1 MMINEVIRFQN
12 DMVLVFDE
20 KKEQMPEVQGR
31 YEQVRV
37 KILARAP
44 KSAKFFHGT
53 WDKSTPEHLKAKF
66 VEILSPVLRKE
77 W

>member
-1 MMINEVIRFQN
+1 MCYYALKRRQAMISEVIRFQDN

-20 KKEQMPEVQGR
+20 NGEQMPEYQGR
-31 YEQVRV
+31 YQEVRV

-44 KSAKFFHGT
+44 KEAKFCHGT
-53 WDKSTPEHLKAKF
+53 WPQGRSLVP
-66 VEILSPVLRKE
+66 RKE

>member
-1 MMINEVIRFQN
+1 MISEVIRFSN

-20 KKEQMPEVQGR
+20 KGEQMPRFQGR
-31 YEQVRV
+31 YKAVRA

-44 KSAKFFHGT
+44 KEAMFYHGT
-53 WDKSTPEHLKAKF
+53 WNLLGGQNF
-66 VEILSPVLRKE
+66 VEGEVSRKD

>member
-1 MMINEVIRFQN
+1 MINQVIRFQN

-20 KKEQMPEVQGR
+20 NGEQIPEFQGR
-31 YEQVRV
+31 YQDVRV

-44 KSAKFFHGT
+44 KEAKFYLGT
-53 WDKSTPEHLKAKF
+53 WPQGRSLVP
-66 VEILSPVLRKE
+66 RKG

>member
-1 MMINEVIRFQN
+1 MMINEVIRFQ
-12 DMVLVFDE
+12 DDTVRVFDE
-20 KKEQMPEVQGR
+20 KREQMPEFQGR

-44 KSAKFFHGT
+44 KSAKFFYGT

-66 VEILSPVLRKE
+66 VEPLSSVLRKE

>member
-1 MMINEVIRFQN
+1 MINKVIRFQ
-12 DMVLVFDE
+12 DGMVLVFDE
-20 KKEQMPEVQGR
+20 KREQMPELQGR

-44 KSAKFFHGT
+44 RSAKFFHGT
-53 WDKSTPEHLKAKF
+53 WAKSTPEHLKAKF
-66 VEILSPVLRKE
+66 VEPLSPVLRKE

>member
-1 MMINEVIRFQN
+1 MISEVIRFSN

-20 KKEQMPEVQGR
+20 KGEQMPRFQGR
-31 YEQVRV
+31 YKAVRA

-44 KSAKFFHGT
+44 KEAMFYHGT
-53 WDKSTPEHLKAKF
+53 WNLLGGQNF
-66 VEILSPVLRKE
+66 VEGEVSRKE

>member
-1 MMINEVIRFQN
+1 MINEVIRSQN

-20 KKEQMPEVQGR
+20 KGEQMVEYQGR
-31 YEQVRV
+31 YQDARV

-44 KSAKFFHGT
+44 K
-53 WDKSTPEHLKAKF
+53 KAKF
-66 VEILSPVLRKE
+66 YHGILNPLGGQNVHFIKGEVSRKE

>member
-1 MMINEVIRFQN
+1 MISEVIRFQGN

-20 KKEQMPEVQGR
+20 QSEQMPRFQGR
-31 YEQVRV
+31 YEAVRA

-44 KSAKFFHGT
+44 KEAKFYHG
-53 WDKSTPEHLKAKF
+53 
-66 VEILSPVLRKE
+66 ILNPLGGQNVHFIKGEVSRKE

>member
-1 MMINEVIRFQN
+1 MISEVIKFSD

-20 KKEQMPEVQGR
+20 KGEQMPRFQGR
-31 YEQVRV
+31 YEAVRV

-44 KSAKFFHGT
+44 KEAKFFHGL
-53 WDKSTPEHLKAKF
+53 WNPLGGQHVHF
-66 VEILSPVLRKE
+66 VKGEVPRKE

>member
-1 MMINEVIRFQN
+1 MISEVIRFQGN

-20 KKEQMPEVQGR
+20 QGEQMPQFQGR
-31 YEQVRV
+31 YEAVRA

-44 KSAKFFHGT
+44 KEAMFYHGT
-53 WDKSTPEHLKAKF
+53 WNPLGGQNFIKGEVS
-66 VEILSPVLRKE
+66 RKE